1 VGAGGD
7 QSWRRK
13 RAPAEIR
20 AAGGRRELAR
30 YHVRED
36 ENGSSLYSMGQ
47 TPRYTRYGF
56 TNRTLYKGKIG
67 EPIHISNKHKYT

>member
-1 VGAGGD
+1 M
-7 QSWRRK
+7 

-47 TPRYTRYGF
+47 RPRY
-56 TNRTLYKGKIG
+56 KGMALQI
-67 EPIHISNKHKYT
+67 EPSTKEK